1 MATVVSSAGP
11 SAIGSKPGSEP
22 HRLESVSAGFT
33 PGPLLLLGA
42 PGVGKGTQAKELV
55 KLWGIPQISTGDLLR
70 ANVVNG
76 SELGKTASAI
86 MQRGDLVPDSLVN
99 EMVALR
105 LTEPDVAR
113 GFILDGF
120 PRTLGQASWL
130 DERLAAHA
138 GASQAVPSD
147 LRSDSSSDLNRAAKI
162 DPPAGTAAVALPV
175 VAVSIQVD
183 YTRLLRRIAGRRN
196 CPVCQTIYNIYL
208 QPPKIDGI
216 CDLEGAPLVQRSDDT
231 EDCFAG
237 RMLTYQ
243 SLTSPVV
250 EHYRAL
256 SRFAEV
262 NGDQPVADVAASIV
276 SSVERLRGFDPQGS

>member
-1 MATVVSSAGP
+1 M
-11 SAIGSKPGSEP
+11 
-22 HRLESVSAGFT
+22 T
-33 PGPLLLLGA
+33 PGPILLLGA

-70 ANVVNG
+70 GNVANG
-76 SELGKTASAI
+76 TELGKMANEI
-86 MQRGDLVPDSLVN
+86 MQRGQLVPDTLVN

-105 LTEPDVAR
+105 LTEPDVKR

-120 PRTLGQASWL
+120 PRTLVQANWL
-130 DERLAAHA
+130 DEKL
-138 GASQAVPSD
+138 ASQ
-147 LRSDSSSDLNRAAKI
+147 SSAPN
-162 DPPAGTAAVALPV
+162 GTPINTLPV

-183 YTRLLRRIAGRRN
+183 YTQLLRRITGRRN

-208 QPPKIDGI
+208 QPPKVDGI
-216 CDLEGAPLVQRSDDT
+216 CDVEGAALVQRSDDT
-231 EDCFAG
+231 EKCFEG

-243 SLTSPVV
+243 SLTAPVV

-276 SSVERLRGFDPQGS
+276 SSVERLRA